1 VHASDLQYP
10 NFAALLIR
18 AIDNLHS
25 EGMMPFTDMELVVVG
40 HIAALE
46 EGNSY
51 IGERVVYEVDNLN
64 IPKWVLLVSWLS
76 PFGLSSHHPKMVL
89 RLAKYLLGD
98 TRRQE
103 EAGLPRNL
111 KTKFGV

>member
-1 VHASDLQYP
+1 MPASDLQYP

-18 AIDNLHS
+18 ALDQLNE
-25 EGMMPFTDMELVVVG
+25 EGLMPFSEMEQVVVG
-40 HIAALE
+40 YIVAME
-46 EGNSY
+46 EGPTSL
-51 IGERVVYEVDNLN
+51 GERVVYEVDNLE
-64 IPKWVLLVSWLS
+64 IPKWAALVSWLS
-76 PFGLSSHHPKMVL
+76 PFGLCAHHPKMIL

-111 KTKFGV
+111 KVSFGI